1 MVTLGSKG
9 IKGPLLREE
18 DDSDLLN
25 VIEHLIGLTDS
36 QAINTVWDNGEN
48 SARWVTSL
56 LLLDIARSLRK
67 ISDGA

>member
-9 IKGPLLREE
+9 VKGPLLRDE
-18 DDSDLLN
+18 DDSDLLD
-25 VIEHLIGLTDS
+25 VVEHLIGLTDS

-48 SARWVTSL
+48 SVRWVTSL

>member
-9 IKGPLLREE
+9 VKGPLLREE
-18 DDSDLLN
+18 DDSDLLS
-25 VIEHLIGLTDS
+25 VVEHLIGLTDS